1 VYFFGHNYGCRWIY
15 NTSFWPAFQ
24 DGCTRRVLREFLI
37 LSGKRRIYHS
47 ATNATITQNSRK
59 IRGYTY
65 EARARGSTSWAVVC
79 RAPSASSGGI
89 LLLLLLLRH
98 KNISEK
104 QRKQVNSHLSLRS
117 HTLAFSQPSRSP
129 VPTSPH
135 DTRLVPSP
143 SSTAPSSAA
152 SCFRGR
158 DLVHHQQG
166 SVSIEQQARAR
177 CLPQTGR
184 GLPTVAI
191 VLTGSSPQ

>member
-1 VYFFGHNYGCRWIY
+1 MYFFGHNYGCRWID

-98 KNISEK
+98 KNISEM
-104 QRKQVNSHLSLRS
+104 QRKQVGSLTLGALTLLLSL
-117 HTLAFSQPSRSP
+117 
-129 VPTSPH
+129 SPH
-135 DTRLVPSP
+135 AATP
-143 SSTAPSSAA
+143 AP
-152 SCFRGR
+152 C
-158 DLVHHQQG
+158 
-166 SVSIEQQARAR
+166 
-177 CLPQTGR
+177 PQEI
-184 GLPTVAI
+184 PHF
-191 VLTGSSPQ
+191 S